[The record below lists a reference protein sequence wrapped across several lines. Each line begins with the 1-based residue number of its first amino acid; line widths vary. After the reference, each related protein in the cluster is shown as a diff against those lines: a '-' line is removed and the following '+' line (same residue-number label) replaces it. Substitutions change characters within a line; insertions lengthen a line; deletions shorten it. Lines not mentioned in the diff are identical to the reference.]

1 MECLFF
7 FFAFLLAPTEMVVV
21 EKIDKKTWGLSGD
34 FKYLS
39 IKKWILYFSGTGPNR
54 AFDLRFHSDFVDE
67 TNI

>member
-1 MECLFF
+1 MMLTEGVSIL

-39 IKKWILYFSGTGPNR
+39 IKK
-54 AFDLRFHSDFVDE
+54 VDP
-67 TNI
+67 IF